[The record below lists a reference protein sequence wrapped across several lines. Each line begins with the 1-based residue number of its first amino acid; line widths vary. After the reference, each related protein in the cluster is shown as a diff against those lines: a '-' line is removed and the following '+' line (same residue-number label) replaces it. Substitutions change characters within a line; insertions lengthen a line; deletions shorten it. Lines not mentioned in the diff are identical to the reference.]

1 MSSIKLVDTVLAIR
15 ELVINARG
23 TTVYLKP
30 RRIKNVIA
38 KKRGIED
45 LRALRIVDSHL
56 EYLEKIGLIKK
67 VRGEYAVTSDSLFFK
82 FLREAPLQC
91 IEQVFSE
98 PQDKYTVLSKI
109 LFCLSL
115 KTSITANPVL

>member
-45 LRALRIVDSHL
+45 LRALRIVDNHL